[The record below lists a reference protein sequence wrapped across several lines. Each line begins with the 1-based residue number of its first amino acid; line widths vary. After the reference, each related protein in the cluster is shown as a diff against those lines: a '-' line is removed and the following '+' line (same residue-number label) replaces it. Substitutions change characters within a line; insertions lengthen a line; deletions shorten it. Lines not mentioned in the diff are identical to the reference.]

1 MTQEEYMIQELSHYQ
16 FSPESQYLDRKYV
29 RKKCQNFSSILLML
43 MVVSWLLDIEDE
55 KQGNIITGF
64 KEPEHIQ
71 LMILRKLTVR
81 CMRFR
86 WGFII

>member
-1 MTQEEYMIQELSHYQ
+1 
-16 FSPESQYLDRKYV
+16 
-29 RKKCQNFSSILLML
+29 
-43 MVVSWLLDIEDE
+43 MVIDIEDE